1 MLTLNSAQFQVKLV
15 AWLKEKM
22 AILVVGPPG
31 TGKTFLA
38 RRVSVETFGQEVTE
52 VLDGGNESEWKAL
65 FPYKTPNGVI
75 ELGKAL
81 RASGYTMQEGKLVK
95 VRSGG
100 VLLIDEANRLPSE
113 LKSQFQL
120 LASERI
126 VPWPD
131 GGQIKLDTAI
141 VSTGNEKDLGV
152 EEAARAELDRY
163 DLIVKLMP
171 VSDEMAAITA
181 SETGLKPEIAK
192 TIVEAVAELAA
203 KLDPKKF
210 HQPEGLRMMISIGR
224 VLKTETLG
232 PADVFRGTAERC
244 WPIGRN
250 GVEKHRA
257 EFDSAV
263 ADIAGKFAGK
273 LGNLGDIMATA
284 KTAATT
290 QKPMGATE
298 PTTLAELVASLHDST
313 LTQISVKTM
322 PLSEPFQKIMHMF
335 IECFG
340 MGVAKHIA
348 TQMMAGKGEAERS
361 GVKLYFG
368 KEGKGDQISFHNADR
383 SRVEKFCKKI
393 AGGK

>member
-1 MLTLNSAQFQVKLV
+1 MLTLDSAQFQAKLP

-22 AILVVGPPG
+22 AVLVVGPPG
-31 TGKTFLA
+31 TGKTFLS
-38 RRVSVETFGQEVTE
+38 RRVAINTFGQEVVE

-65 FPYKTPNGVI
+65 FPYKTPAGQI

-81 RASGYTMQEGKLVK
+81 RASGYEMQDGELIKT
-95 VRSGG
+95 RSGG
-100 VLLIDEANRLPSE
+100 VLVIDEVNRVPPE

-131 GGQIKLDTAI
+131 GGQIALDMSI
-141 VSTGNEKDLGV
+141 VSTGNDKDLGV

-171 VSDEMAAITA
+171 IMDEMAEIAA
-181 SETGLKPEIAK
+181 SETGLKSEIAK
-192 TIVEAVAELAA
+192 IIVEAVSELAQQ
-203 KLDPKKF
+203 LDPKKF

-224 VLKTETLG
+224 VLKTGTLG

-257 EFDSAV
+257 EFDSV
-263 ADIAGKFAGK
+263 VVDVAGKFSSK
-273 LGNLGDIMATA
+273 IGNVENLTNAA
-284 KTAATT
+284 KPASPQTSESV
-290 QKPMGATE
+290 E
-298 PTTLAELVASLHDST
+298 PTTLAELVTSLQDST
-313 LTQISVKTM
+313 LTEISVKTL
-322 PLSEPFQKIMHMF
+322 PLPEPFQKIMHLF

-340 MGVAKHIA
+340 MGVAKYIA
-348 TQMMAGKGEAERS
+348 TQMMARKVEAERS
-361 GVKLYFG
+361 GVHVYFG
-368 KEGKGDQISFHNADR
+368 ANGDFISFHNANR

-393 AGGK
+393 AF